1 MDANHL
7 KITPEMLLL
16 ISEIDEFKGSWNA
29 SQNLTIQRLQ
39 NLKWATTIE
48 SVGASTRLGGAK
60 LIDAEVDELLINMQ
74 NQEFSSSDAQAVAG
88 YGHVLHVIYELYKD
102 ISLTEAHIKQLH
114 AVLFHYSPQDAER
127 TGHYKTNRGEQ
138 TSLDMQDLIRS
149 TNEAF
154 AKQVL
159 HPLII
164 IGMFI
169 VRFLAIQPFQMGNER
184 LSRILT
190 ALLLLKYGY
199 GYMPYSSHE
208 GILEATQE
216 AYALALRRT
225 QGSFK
230 TQSDEEP
237 WLIFFLRSLR
247 KQKENLK
254 KEIENEHLLMQIL
267 PALTAKI
274 LDHVKKEGRATV
286 AQILKGTGAKRP
298 TIKSY
303 LTQMV
308 KSGVLTRHGVGRS
321 TWYTL
326 P

>member
-1 MDANHL
+1 MDATHL
-7 KITPEMLLL
+7 KISPEMLLL
-16 ISEIDEFKGSWNA
+16 ISEIDEFNGSWNA
-29 SQNLTIQRLQ
+29 SKNLPVQRLKA
-39 NLKWATTIE
+39 LKWATTIE
-48 SVGASTRLGGAK
+48 SVGASSRLGGAN
-60 LIDAEVDELLINMQ
+60 LSDAEVDELLSNMEI
-74 NQEFSSSDAQAVAG
+74 QEFTSSDEQAVAG

-102 ISLTEAHIKQLH
+102 IPLTETHIKQLH
-114 AVLFHYSPQDAER
+114 AVLFHYSPKDAEHR
-127 TGHYKTNRGEQ
+127 GHYKSSNEAHATLEMQ
-138 TSLDMQDLIRS
+138 TLIRV

-154 AKQVL
+154 AEQVL

-169 VRFLAIQPFQMGNER
+169 VRFLAIQPFQKGNER

-190 ALLLLKYGY
+190 ALLLLKQGY
-199 GYMPYSSHE
+199 SYLPYTSHE
-208 GILEATQE
+208 SILEA
-216 AYALALRRT
+216 AYEDYVLALRRT
-225 QGSFK
+225 QNSFK
-230 TQSDEEP
+230 IQADENP
-237 WLIFFLRSLR
+237 WLIFFFRSLR
-247 KQKENLK
+247 TQKETLK
-254 KEIENEHLLMQIL
+254 KEIENQHLLMQIL
-267 PALTAKI
+267 PELTAQI

-308 KSGVLTRHGVGRS
+308 KNGALARHGVGRS